1 MSVFKFSLEN
11 TDSLIRIDAQIGKAN
26 LTLAL
31 DTGATHTVV
40 DLTLMLLNGYTLD
53 DIVRTV
59 EFETAK
65 GTVSA
70 YIFRIPEITALG
82 RTLTDVEV
90 SSYDFIGNDLL
101 FDIDGVLG
109 LDFFKDTELSID
121 FRTLLCRCTE
131 NSS

>member
-1 MSVFKFSLEN
+1 MSAFKFSLEN
-11 TDSLIRIDAQIGKAN
+11 EDSLIRIDAQIGKSA

-40 DLTLMLLNGYTLD
+40 DLTLMQLNGYTLND
-53 DIVRTV
+53 VVRTV

-70 YIFRIPEITALG
+70 YTFRIPELIALG

-90 SSYDFIGNDLL
+90 SSYDFIGNDVL

-109 LDFFKDTELSID
+109 LDFFKETELLIN
-121 FRTLLCRCTE
+121 FKTHTLSLT
-131 NSS
+131 

>member
-11 TDSLIRIDAQIGKAN
+11 EDSLIRIDAQIGKLE

-40 DLTLMLLNGYTLD
+40 DLTLMMLNGYTLND
-53 DIVRTV
+53 VIRPV

-65 GTVSA
+65 GAVSA
-70 YIFRIPEITALG
+70 YIFQIPALTALG
-82 RTLTDVEV
+82 RTLTNVEV
-90 SSYDFIGNDLL
+90 SSYDFIGNDVL

-109 LDFFKDTELSID
+109 LDFFKETELTIN
-121 FRTLLCRCTE
+121 FKTYTLALT
-131 NSS
+131 